1 MTYAPATAGIRRTD
15 ILNLSGRKQDSRIA
29 PDDAGNMVAR
39 MSVIN
44 GIVGLAFRFFCLA
57 LAMLVSAAALPAMAE
72 TRLMVL
78 GDSLVAGYGLPPGQ
92 GFPAQ
97 LQRSLTAAGRQVTVL
112 DAGVSGDTT
121 AGGLA
126 RLDWSLGDNP
136 QAVIIVLGGNDMLRG
151 LLPAAARDNLEAIV
165 TRLRDRQIEVL
176 LAGMLAPRNMGPS
189 YTADFDAI
197 YPGLADRHDI
207 EFYPFFLEG
216 VALEPALNLDDGLH
230 PNEAGIAEIT
240 RRILPSVERLLA
252 RLDG

>member
-1 MTYAPATAGIRRTD
+1 MAG
-15 ILNLSGRKQDSRIA
+15 
-29 PDDAGNMVAR
+29 
-39 MSVIN
+39 MSAIN
-44 GIVGLAFRFFCLA
+44 GVVCGKVRPAVRFFCLA
-57 LAMLVSAAALPAMAE
+57 AALLAALAALPAIAE

-97 LQRSLTAAGRQVTVL
+97 LQRDLSSAGRQVTVL

-126 RLDWSLGDNP
+126 RLDWSLADDP

-151 LLPAAARDNLEAIV
+151 LPPEAARDNLEAIV
-165 TRLRDRQIEVL
+165 TRLREREVEVL
-176 LAGMLAPRNMGPS
+176 LAGMMAPRNMGPS
-189 YTADFDAI
+189 YIAAFDAI
-197 YPGLADRHDI
+197 YPGLAERHDI

>member
-1 MTYAPATAGIRRTD
+1 MR
-15 ILNLSGRKQDSRIA
+15 
-29 PDDAGNMVAR
+29 
-39 MSVIN
+39 VIN
-44 GIVGLAFRFFCLA
+44 GLVQSARRFFCLFA
-57 LAMLVSAAALPAMAE
+57 IAVFGMAALPALAD
-72 TRLMVL
+72 TRLLVL

-92 GFPAQ
+92 SFPAQ
-97 LQRSLTAAGRQVTVL
+97 LEQDLKASGRDVTVIN
-112 DAGVSGDTT
+112 AGVSGDTT

-126 RLDWSLGDNP
+126 RLDWSLADNP

-151 LLPAAARDNLEAIV
+151 LPPEAARENLEAIV
-165 TRLRDRQIEVL
+165 TRLREREVEVL
-176 LAGMLAPRNMGPS
+176 LAGMMAPRNMGPS
-189 YTADFDAI
+189 YIAAFDAI
-197 YPGLADRHDI
+197 YPGLAERHDI

>member
-1 MTYAPATAGIRRTD
+1 M
-15 ILNLSGRKQDSRIA
+15 
-29 PDDAGNMVAR
+29 GNMVAR

-44 GIVGLAFRFFCLA
+44 GIVRPAARFFCLVV
-57 LAMLVSAAALPAMAE
+57 AMLVSLAVLPAMAE

-97 LQRSLTAAGRQVTVL
+97 LQRDLVAAGRQVTVV

-126 RLDWSLGDNP
+126 RLDWSLADNP
-136 QAVIIVLGGNDMLRG
+136 QAVILVLGGNDMLRG
-151 LLPAAARDNLEAIV
+151 LPPAAARENLEAIV
-165 TRLRDRQIEVL
+165 TKLRDLQIEVL
-176 LAGMLAPRNMGPS
+176 LAGMMAPRNMGPS
-189 YTADFDAI
+189 YIADFDAI

-207 EFYPFFLEG
+207 IFYPFFLEG
-216 VALEPALNLDDGLH
+216 VALEPTLNLDDGLH

>member
-1 MTYAPATAGIRRTD
+1 M
-15 ILNLSGRKQDSRIA
+15 
-29 PDDAGNMVAR
+29 
-39 MSVIN
+39 IN
-44 GIVGLAFRFFCLA
+44 GIVCGKVRPAVRLICLTTALLAVLT
-57 LAMLVSAAALPAMAE
+57 ALPAIAE

-97 LQRSLTAAGRQVTVL
+97 LQRDLTSAGRQVTVL

-126 RLDWSLGDNP
+126 RLDWSLADDP

-151 LLPAAARDNLEAIV
+151 LPPEAARDNLEAIV
-165 TRLRDRQIEVL
+165 TRLREREVEVL
-176 LAGMLAPRNMGPS
+176 LAGMMAPRNMGPS
-189 YTADFDAI
+189 YIAAFDAI
-197 YPGLADRHDI
+197 YPRLAEIHDI

-216 VALEPALNLDDGLH
+216 VALEPSLNLDDGLH

>member
-1 MTYAPATAGIRRTD
+1 MAG
-15 ILNLSGRKQDSRIA
+15 
-29 PDDAGNMVAR
+29 

-44 GIVGLAFRFFCLA
+44 GVVCGKVRTAARFFCLA
-57 LAMLVSAAALPAMAE
+57 AALLAALAALPAIAE

-97 LQRSLTAAGRQVTVL
+97 LQRDLSSAGRQVTVL

-126 RLDWSLGDNP
+126 RLDWSLADDP

-151 LLPAAARDNLEAIV
+151 LPPEAARDNLEAIV
-165 TRLRDRQIEVL
+165 TRLREREVEVL
-176 LAGMLAPRNMGPS
+176 LAGMMAPRNMGPS
-189 YTADFDAI
+189 YIAAFDAI
-197 YPGLADRHDI
+197 YPGLAERHDI

-216 VALEPALNLDDGLH
+216 VAMEPALNLDDGLH